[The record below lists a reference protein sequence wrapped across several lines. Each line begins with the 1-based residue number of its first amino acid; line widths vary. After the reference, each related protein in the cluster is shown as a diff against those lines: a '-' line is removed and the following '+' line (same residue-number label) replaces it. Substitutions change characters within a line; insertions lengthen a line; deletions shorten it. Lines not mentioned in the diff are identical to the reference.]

1 MMMMMMMMMMMHDPW
16 NCNQELLAHCLS
28 AEGIILWTGDP
39 VLQDERQTQNLQASE
54 WHSVHAEVRKR
65 LKRHVAAIE
74 GSEGGSAKVRRL
86 LDCSKAP
93 QKAGTIHHRSKA
105 PPRCPYSTNT
115 FPCVHTK
122 STGSHFDSWAGL

>member
-1 MMMMMMMMMMMHDPW
+1 
-16 NCNQELLAHCLS
+16 
-28 AEGIILWTGDP
+28 

-105 PPRCPYSTNT
+105 PPPMPLLDQHISLRTYKIHGKP
-115 FPCVHTK
+115 F
-122 STGSHFDSWAGL
+122 